1 MENFLLE
8 CSFCNLRYL
17 HVHVQVLL
25 LTLFSA
31 PQLLHRHEGCDCSKT
46 VPGDGVDTQS
56 QGFRMNLCTFT
67 CHYTKTETKMQRL
80 ESSKSSKTMVK
91 VILII
96 DTFQKKYQL
105 EVECIGPFL
114 CL

>member
-8 CSFCNLRYL
+8 CSFCNLQYL
-17 HVHVQVLL
+17 HAHVQVLL

-46 VPGDGVDTQS
+46 VLGDGIDTQ
-56 QGFRMNLCTFT
+56 
-67 CHYTKTETKMQRL
+67 RL
-80 ESSKSSKTMVK
+80 QNESLHFYMPLYKDRQITNR
-91 VILII
+91 
-96 DTFQKKYQL
+96 DQL

-114 CL
+114 RL